1 MIRWINANFWVL
13 ISRLILRN
21 RVILLLIVA
30 GITVFMSMQWKH
42 MQFSFTE
49 ANLLPD
55 DHEYNLQYEEFLSIF
70 GEEAYFTHFL
80 KRHSRCGDISHATVF
95 KLQSCVSNVK
105 RFTDYSYA
113 ACCYARDLRFHHT

>member
-13 ISRLILRN
+13 ISRFILRN

-70 GEEAYFTHFL
+70 GEEGNLMF
-80 KRHSRCGDISHATVF
+80 
-95 KLQSCVSNVK
+95 
-105 RFTDYSYA
+105 
-113 ACCYARDLRFHHT
+113 